1 VTRFKREY
9 IFPGFE
15 SSQIIP
21 LFVSFYLVRTFSRTD
36 LVTRNGSNCCCF
48 HLIVDPCEILI
59 ASLCCCRRLPS
70 TSCSLST
77 LPDPGIVGTCVQR
90 GVVPECS
97 SLLEITAFHQP
108 SSPHSRP
115 QPSIRPIDPRL
126 AERESYFTERL
137 SCFLVRL
144 TVALRPLL
152 CKGLCR
158 YGHKDGHDDIIGT
171 RLIVRRCLQKGRF
184 PVSVPFHDETY
195 KRGISRNFFRN
206 KYSQKGFS

>member
-1 VTRFKREY
+1 MTRFKREY
-9 IFPGFE
+9 ILPGFE

-59 ASLCCCRRLPS
+59 ASLCCCRHLPS

-126 AERESYFTERL
+126 AGRESHFTERL
-137 SCFLVRL
+137 SYFLVRL

-152 CKGLCR
+152 R
-158 YGHKDGHDDIIGT
+158 EGHCHYSLKTVSNGIKTLRPG
-171 RLIVRRCLQKGRF
+171 VQQYLQKEN
-184 PVSVPFHDETY
+184 SLYQDIAVPCHDKIY
-195 KRGISRNFFRN
+195 KRGISWGLIF
-206 KYSQKGFS
+206 